1 MELLLVHLLVQ
12 QHLVQEQ
19 VQLLHQAVEAVIAV
33 ISQQDVQIPE
43 LQQEVTV
50 CHHAIAIQ
58 TLLISEVAVQ
68 VLAAVA
74 VALVV
79 DVQVLVAIAVAD
91 VQ

>member
-33 ISQQDVQIPE
+33 ISQQDVQ
-43 LQQEVTV
+43 EVTV
-50 CHHAIAIQ
+50 CHHATAIQ

-68 VLAAVA
+68 ALAAVA